1 MWNPFKKKPSTFTF
15 PGEMRVSLGKPNTS
29 NWRTGMWVMLQDKVG
44 ILHKIDGDVAEV
56 HLVDPKTGDTTL
68 VVPQNLS
75 GLRQCK
81 YAEIPDVRK
90 TGFPPELAKEY
101 GYGD

>member
-1 MWNPFKKKPSTFTF
+1 M
-15 PGEMRVSLGKPNTS
+15 LG
-29 NWRTGMWVMLQDKVG
+29 DKVG
-44 ILHKIDGDVAEV
+44 ILHKISGDVGEI
-56 HLVDPKTGDTTL
+56 HLVDQKTGDTSL

-90 TGFPPELAKEY
+90 VGFSPELAKEY